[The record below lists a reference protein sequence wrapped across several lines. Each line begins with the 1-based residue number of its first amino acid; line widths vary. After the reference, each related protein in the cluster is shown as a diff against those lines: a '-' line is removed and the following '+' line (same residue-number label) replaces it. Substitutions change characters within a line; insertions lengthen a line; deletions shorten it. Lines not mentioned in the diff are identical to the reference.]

1 MASSKLKKKILDIL
15 KDGYFNDEYDFV
27 DISDGFKDL
36 IHVVV
41 VSSKFNEMK
50 LEERDDIIWNE
61 ILQFLSDDEWSK
73 ISLLIANTPEE
84 VIIS

>member
-27 DISDGFKDL
+27 DISEGFKDL

-41 VSSKFNEMK
+41 VSSKFSEMK

-73 ISLLIANTPEE
+73 ISLLIATTPEE